1 MMSDLD
7 TNLLNFIKSLEHSLN
22 SMVYGKVDKAISMF
36 KRERNLLYITRESD
50 AISAVIKSQSHPYEL
65 EYAIKLNS
73 DGSFFCGTQNLRP
86 CGGLRGQICK
96 HIILALIAVIK
107 SKEATPNE
115 LIEWVKKSD
124 FFEGRAINDLT
135 NALRQV
141 LEGGSKI
148 LGLAALG
155 SNAEPYYN
163 REYGKELNK
172 LGIDVLACT
181 PEKLSET
188 IAHLMQ

>member
-115 LIEWVKKSD
+115 LIEWVKKSEQKRPE
-124 FFEGRAINDLT
+124 FIKQSATEIFLKYKMA
-135 NALRQV
+135 
-141 LEGGSKI
+141 LEGKI
-148 LGLAALG
+148 
-155 SNAEPYYN
+155 EWRPV
-163 REYGKELNK
+163 E
-172 LGIDVLACT
+172 IM
-181 PEKLSET
+181 PEDFM
-188 IAHLMQ
+188 AF